1 MNNISFYNTF
11 SFKRYS
17 YTGYRHTDNSRGI
30 TTHYV
35 GLITSGKVRFVSDRR
50 EELVLREGDYF
61 YLPKDMRYHSY
72 WSGDAS
78 KQDGIEWYSFSFE
91 YFPLETDVRYKAQKL
106 SPSEQQKRIFE
117 QIASDMRVSA
127 KTVGWL
133 YVFLGEL
140 ITDMEPTE
148 RAVTDALLTK
158 AMRYISEHPDLKV
171 PELAKHCGIS
181 ESGLYA
187 FFKKNVGATPI
198 EVKNRMKADEAVVLL
213 ESTGLSVEQISARLG
228 FSTSAYFRKVIKEQ
242 TGKTPLR
249 IRKEAKNI

>member
-11 SFKRYS
+11 SLKRYS

-30 TTHYV
+30 TTHYI
-35 GLITSGKVRFVSDRR
+35 GRIISGKARFVSDRR

-72 WSGDAS
+72 WNGDVS
-78 KQDGIEWYSFSFE
+78 KQDKVEWYSFSFE
-91 YFPLETDVRYKAQKL
+91 YFPSESDVRYKAQRL
-106 SPSEQQKRIFE
+106 YPSEDLRQIFE
-117 QIASDMRVSA
+117 QIAEDMKVSA
-127 KTVGWL
+127 RTVGWL
-133 YVFLGEL
+133 YVFLGQL
-140 ITDMEPTE
+140 IEDMEPTE
-148 RAVTDALLTK
+148 RAVTDALLTR

-228 FSTSAYFRKVIKEQ
+228 FSTSAYFRKIIKEQ
-242 TGKTPLR
+242 TGKTPLK
-249 IRKEAKNI
+249 IRKEAKII